1 MSTAHFAPTEVA
13 AAAVASI
20 IPSPPGSLR
29 QRIVIIT
36 DAWRPQING
45 VVTTLEQIQ
54 QALIEQGH
62 EVSMIT
68 PPQRGTLPCPGYN
81 EIRLSLRPG
90 TIIRKALSEGSFDSI
105 HIATEGPLG
114 IAARRYCRRH
124 GLRFSTA
131 AHTRLDEYLSMRLPL
146 VPVRWGRAW
155 MRRFHAAGDCT
166 MVRSE
171 SQRQRLQQNGYQ
183 RLSLLPGA
191 VDTRLFRPRDKD
203 FWKLPRPLALYTGR
217 VAMEKNLQAFLRLD
231 LPGSKVIIG
240 DGPARKRLQQQWPDA
255 HFIGFMHGEMLAR
268 AMAAADVFVFPSRT
282 DTLGLVMLEAM
293 ACGVPV
299 AAYPVPGPLD
309 VVRDGVTGALDED
322 LQAAV
327 FRALACAPED
337 CREHAESYDLRS
349 LAQRFLQGLA
359 WPAANDVLQ
368 PVAPMQCIDSE
379 TAPCIY
385 ADQVYNDIP
394 WPAQTSPAE
403 SSTPRVN

>member
-1 MSTAHFAPTEVA
+1 MSTTYIETTEVA

-20 IPSPPGSLR
+20 IPAPPGTIC

-62 EVSMIT
+62 DVSMIT

-90 TIIRKALSEGSFDSI
+90 TIIRKALSQGGFDSI

-146 VPVRWGRAW
+146 VPVRWGHAW
-155 MRRFHAAGDCT
+155 MRRFHAAGVCT

-171 SQRQRLQQNGYQ
+171 SQRQRLHQNDYQ

-191 VDTRLFRPRDKD
+191 VDTRLFCPREKD
-203 FWKLPRPLALYTGR
+203 FWKLPRPLALYAGR

-255 HFIGFMHGEMLAR
+255 HFTGFMHGEMLAR
-268 AMAAADVFVFPSRT
+268 AMAAADVFVFPSCT

-299 AAYPVPGPLD
+299 AAYPVSGPLD
-309 VVRDGVTGALDED
+309 VVRDGVTGALDEN
-322 LQAAV
+322 LQSAV

-349 LAQRFLQGLA
+349 LAERFLQGLE
-359 WPAANDVLQ
+359 WPAANDMLQ
-368 PVAPMQCIDSE
+368 PAAPMQCIDSE

-385 ADQVYNDIP
+385 ADQVYNESL
-394 WPAQTSPAE
+394 WPAQNSPAE
-403 SSTPRVN
+403 TSTPRVN